1 MVGLKMGTL
10 MSGSVRAISA
20 IAFLLAASLLACA
33 GPAEAKQL
41 SGHLQI
47 DEGRHYGWRLDV
59 AIPSQIDFHIEGL
72 NGTLVDVLVMDEANY
87 TWYTE
92 GRPFQYYAEYSS
104 LNTSNETANLT
115 VLSGSVYVVIDNSD
129 APSVQGAAAPHGA
142 AQVNYWIGSTFDLHT
157 VPGYGP
163 SWIMY
168 PVLAAVGLTF
178 GLVLYFT
185 RKAVKDRKR
194 PDAP

>member
-1 MVGLKMGTL
+1 MR
-10 MSGSVRAISA
+10 GSVWATFA
-20 IAFLLAASLLACA
+20 FAFLLAAILIPCS
-33 GPAEAKQL
+33 GPVEAKQL

-47 DEGRHYGWRLDV
+47 DEGEHYGWRLDV

-72 NGTLVDVLVMDEANY
+72 NGTLVDVLIMDEANY

-92 GRPFQYYAEYSS
+92 GRPFQYYSEFSS
-104 LNTSNETANLT
+104 LNTSNETANMT
-115 VLSGSVYVVIDNSD
+115 VLSGSVYVVIDNSV

-142 AQVNYWIGSTFDLHT
+142 AQVEYWIGSTFDLHT

-168 PVLAAVGLTF
+168 PVLATVGLTF
-178 GLVLYFT
+178 ALVVYFT
-185 RKAVKDRKR
+185 RKAVKERKR